1 MHVLF
6 IGGTGT
12 ISSACVRLA
21 LQRGL
26 DVAIVNRGISDRRGL
41 PSDVEFLSADA
52 GDAEQMGRTLSARE
66 FDVVVDF
73 RAFTAS
79 EVHGRL
85 DLLRGRTGHYVFISS
100 ATVYQKP
107 PAQVPIVESTPLS
120 NPGWTYAEDK
130 IACEELLAT
139 AYRQERYPLTIVRPS
154 HTYDERTPPLY
165 GGWTQIERMRQ
176 GKAVVVHG
184 DGTSLWTLT
193 HSRDFAVGLLGLL
206 GDARTFGHA
215 FHITSDEVLPWNQI
229 YETLAAAAGAPQPR
243 LVHIASETI
252 ARADPDWG
260 RALLGD
266 MAYSLIFDNSKIRR
280 FSPDFAVRTPFPQGA
295 REVISWFDSNAARQ
309 QIDQRFDAVVE
320 TLLNAGDP

>member
-1 MHVLF
+1 
-6 IGGTGT
+6 
-12 ISSACVRLA
+12 
-21 LQRGL
+21 L
-26 DVAIVNRGISDRRGL
+26 DVAIVNRGISDRRDL

-52 GDAEQMGRTLSARE
+52 SDAEQMRRMLSARD

-79 EVHGRL
+79 EVRARL
-85 DLLRGRTGHYVFISS
+85 DLLRGRAGHYVFISS

-176 GKAVVVHG
+176 GKPVIVHG

-215 FHITSDEVLPWNQI
+215 FHITSDEALPWNQI
-229 YETLAAAAGAPQPR
+229 YEILAAAAGAPEPR

-266 MAYSLIFDNSKIRR
+266 MAHSLIFDNSKIRH
-280 FSPDFAVRTPFPQGA
+280 FSPDFTLGTPFPQGA
-295 REVISWFDSNAARQ
+295 REVISWFDRDAARQ
-309 QIDQRFDAVVE
+309 QIDRRFDAVVE
-320 TLLNAGDP
+320 TLLTAHDL